1 MLPLIS
7 YQVPLFISMLVVSNI
22 FMTFAWYGH
31 LKGVHTLH
39 WFAAVLISWGLA
51 FFEYLIMVPA
61 NRMGYQVFSV
71 VQLKVIQEIITL
83 SVFVPFAILF
93 MGEKLRLNHLWA
105 FLCLVGAVYFAFRK

>member
-83 SVFVPFAILF
+83 IVFAFFSLF
-93 MGEKLRLNHLWA
+93 YLNESIRLNHLIGFCFIVLA
-105 FLCLVGAVYFAFRK
+105 AYFIFKG